1 MHWASISS
9 WKILIFEFLTCFP
22 ISLPN
27 FPVVYYLSYSH
38 WPDWIF
44 SVKSCSWEIM
54 HFCIFLSSTVHYILN
69 INLLSYFYHEHFF
82 KIFPTLNDKCLRMYF
97 LDPGFLSLILVG
109 RVNMRIFFFSFLKI
123 IAKVALGNLLECRS
137 NSMRSTLCFLFDCVR
152 LYLPHGSPLK
162 LWKPSYPIPYIIPN
176 ILTYALVASLV
187 CSVNSAA

>member
-1 MHWASISS
+1 MHAQKNDCVVTFIWLRLSSVVIFRKKNVLIYSPPMHWASISS
-9 WKILIFEFLTCFP
+9 LKILIFEFSRVLKFFPCFP

-27 FPVVYYLSYSH
+27 SPVVYYLSYSH

-54 HFCIFLSSTVHYILN
+54 HFCIFLSSTVPLFHYILN

-82 KIFPTLNDKCLRMYF
+82 EIFPTLNDKCLRMYF

-109 RVNMRIFFFSFLKI
+109 RVNMRIFFFSFFKI

-137 NSMRSTLCFLFDCVR
+137 ISMRRT
-152 LYLPHGSPLK
+152 YL
-162 LWKPSYPIPYIIPN
+162 
-176 ILTYALVASLV
+176 
-187 CSVNSAA
+187 